1 MPSGELMWIVATFVM
16 FALLNCVLDK
26 LWLTRFLAGLL
37 LFLTALF
44 LLNLFV
50 MRLLTALS
58 MNNQSPCCALL
69 TVAPL
74 FALKVTKHCACLMH
88 FGLML
93 GNDSPLAKNSL
104 PCLRFPAAHGPLT
117 PLETCLSN
125 TASSGLAAFF
135 ATATAVTA
143 YVAETPT

>member
-104 PCLRFPAAHGPLT
+104 PCRRFPATHGPLT
-117 PLETCLSN
+117 SPEICCSKEALFQ
-125 TASSGLAAFF
+125 LAASF
-135 ATATAVTA
+135 AAASAVMA
-143 YVAETPT
+143 SGAETPT